1 MSSAPDKAFGAKV
14 ILPVVVFV
22 PVLAF
27 AIDRLLKRWRWARPL
42 ARREA
47 PARPRTWEVCAGR
60 RGEPEIGWAH
70 ISPLTFTLPPRA
82 GKEMLVAVVI
92 AMPAPPH
99 AGDADAGSAQEGD
112 LGDPH
117 REIGIGVA
125 RLPCPASGTRP

>member
-47 PARPRTWEVCAGR
+47 PARPRMWEVCAGG
-60 RGEPEIGWAH
+60 GEEVGWAH
-70 ISPLTFTLPPRA
+70 ITPLAFTLPPRA
-82 GKEMLVAVVI
+82 GKETLVAVAI
-92 AMPAPPH
+92 AMPAKP
-99 AGDADAGSAQEGD
+99 GSEA
-112 LGDPH
+112 PH
-117 REIGIGVA
+117 REMGIGVA
-125 RLPCPASGTRP
+125 RLPCPASGIHR